1 MSEGKLK
8 TTSQA
13 EALGRIIFHDSCY
26 LGRHNN
32 IYDQPRNALAQ
43 ATGKQPLEFERNR
56 NQGFCCGGGGG
67 RMWLEEHTGS
77 RININRV
84 EEALAKNPDTVCV
97 ACPYCLTM
105 FEDGLKD
112 KQSGQ
117 TKVKDLAEIIAESMR
132 G

>member
-1 MSEGKLK
+1 M
-8 TTSQA
+8 
-13 EALGRIIFHDSCY
+13 
-26 LGRHNN
+26 
-32 IYDQPRNALAQ
+32 
-43 ATGKQPLEFERNR
+43 EFERQR

-67 RMWLEEHTGS
+67 RMWLEEHTGA

-112 KQSGQ
+112 KLSGQ
-117 TKVKDLAEIIAESMR
+117 TRVRDVAEIVAEAVR
-132 G
+132 

>member
-1 MSEGKLK
+1 AAGRLK
-8 TTSQA
+8 TTGKA
-13 EALGRIIFHDSCY
+13 TDLGKIIFHDSCY

-32 IYDQPRNALAQ
+32 IYDEPRSAVAR
-43 ATGKQPLEFERNR
+43 ATGEPPVEFERQR

-67 RMWLEEHTGS
+67 RMWLEEHTGA

-112 KQSGQ
+112 KLSGQ
-117 TKVKDLAEIIAESMR
+117 TRVRDVAEIVAEAVR
-132 G
+132 